1 MNFFEHQDRARRKT
15 LQLVVLF
22 ILGVISLI
30 LTLTLAVGAFLYFEE
45 SLAVGASHNL
55 QQSPTV
61 PTGQLPTASQVLSTE
76 QLPLLG
82 GIALAVCAVVL
93 LGSLFRRMQLGSG
106 GHTVAE
112 ALGGRLLNT
121 ATRDANEQR
130 ILNVVEEMA
139 LASGIA
145 VPPVY
150 LLDDDSINAF
160 AAGFNPQD
168 AVIGITR
175 GAIELL
181 SRDELQG
188 VIAHEF
194 SHILHGDMRLNI
206 RLISWLYGILLL
218 GLIGRFLLSSL
229 RFRRVRSRDDK
240 SAAVMMLLGVGLLI
254 VGYAGSFFG
263 NLIKAAV
270 SRQREFLADAS
281 AVQYTRNPQGI
292 AGALK
297 KIGGHYAGST
307 LNAPGAN
314 EFSHMYFGSSGS
326 SGLTSLLATHPP
338 LEERIKRVDPG
349 WKGDL
354 PQPER
359 PSQAE
364 ITQEESQ
371 QPTGSGDMKAS
382 ALAAMAMAASSVNA
396 HQASQHSMAAMGDP
410 DATHLAYARNLLQ
423 ALDEPLLAAAHE
435 PFSAR
440 ALIYGLL
447 LSDDAQIREQQ
458 LIQLEQQANP
468 ETYAMLK
475 QHLSALIS
483 LDARLRLPLT
493 DLALPALKQ
502 LTADQYKTFKTC
514 MDLLIRADN
523 KLSLFEWSLRKI
535 VISHLEGRRQ
545 SAKRFK
551 LKDCHPEMQR
561 LITLFAHAGHSDQA
575 TAGKAYQEAA
585 AQLQLQGDFSQSERP
600 TLKQLELDL
609 NKLAQLRPLHKPAL
623 LQALVTCAS
632 HDDRISVMEAELL
645 RAIADCLDCPL
656 PPLLADKDTHGA

>member
-30 LTLTLAVGAFLYFEE
+30 LTLTLAVGAFLYFQQG
-45 SLAVGASHNL
+45 SAGA
-55 QQSPTV
+55 
-61 PTGQLPTASQVLSTE
+61 TGQGQSLPPVSQVLSAE

-82 GIALAVCAVVL
+82 GITLAVCAVVL

-150 LLDDDSINAF
+150 LLDDDGINAF

-229 RFRRVRSRDDK
+229 RFRRVRSSRNDK

-270 SRQREFLADAS
+270 SDNANFLPMPRRFNTPVTHRAS
-281 AVQYTRNPQGI
+281 P
-292 AGALK
+292 
-297 KIGGHYAGST
+297 GH
-307 LNAPGAN
+307 
-314 EFSHMYFGSSGS
+314 
-326 SGLTSLLATHPP
+326 
-338 LEERIKRVDPG
+338 
-349 WKGDL
+349 
-354 PQPER
+354 
-359 PSQAE
+359 
-364 ITQEESQ
+364 
-371 QPTGSGDMKAS
+371 
-382 ALAAMAMAASSVNA
+382 
-396 HQASQHSMAAMGDP
+396 
-410 DATHLAYARNLLQ
+410 
-423 ALDEPLLAAAHE
+423 
-435 PFSAR
+435 
-440 ALIYGLL
+440 
-447 LSDDAQIREQQ
+447 
-458 LIQLEQQANP
+458 
-468 ETYAMLK
+468 
-475 QHLSALIS
+475 
-483 LDARLRLPLT
+483 
-493 DLALPALKQ
+493 
-502 LTADQYKTFKTC
+502 
-514 MDLLIRADN
+514 
-523 KLSLFEWSLRKI
+523 
-535 VISHLEGRRQ
+535 
-545 SAKRFK
+545 
-551 LKDCHPEMQR
+551 
-561 LITLFAHAGHSDQA
+561 
-575 TAGKAYQEAA
+575 
-585 AQLQLQGDFSQSERP
+585 
-600 TLKQLELDL
+600 
-609 NKLAQLRPLHKPAL
+609 
-623 LQALVTCAS
+623 
-632 HDDRISVMEAELL
+632 
-645 RAIADCLDCPL
+645 
-656 PPLLADKDTHGA
+656 

>member
-30 LTLTLAVGAFLYFEE
+30 LTLTLAVGAFLYFQQG
-45 SLAVGASHNL
+45 SAGA
-55 QQSPTV
+55 TA
-61 PTGQLPTASQVLSTE
+61 GQGQPLPPVSQVLSTE

-121 ATRDANEQR
+121 ATRDANEKR

-229 RFRRVRSRDDK
+229 RYRRVRSRDDK

-254 VGYAGSFFG
+254 IGYAGSFFG

-359 PSQAE
+359 STQAE
-364 ITQEESQ
+364 ITQEEV
-371 QPTGSGDMKAS
+371 QPTESGDMKAS

-396 HQASQHSMAAMGDP
+396 HQAAQHSMAAMGDP

-458 LIQLEQQANP
+458 LIELEQQAHP
-468 ETYAMLK
+468 DTYAMLK
-475 QHLSALIS
+475 RHLNALIS

-535 VISHLEGRRQ
+535 VIRNLEGSRQ
-545 SAKRFK
+545 SSKRFK
-551 LKDCHPEMQR
+551 LKDCHPETQR
-561 LITLFAHAGHSDQA
+561 LITLLALAGQRDQA
-575 TAGKAYQEAA
+575 AAAEAYQEAA

-600 TLKQLELDL
+600 SLKQLELDL
-609 NKLAQLRPLHKPAL
+609 NKLAQLRPLHKPTL

-632 HDDRISVMEAELL
+632 HDGSISVTEAELL

-656 PPLLADKDTHGA
+656 PPLLAEKDTHGA

>member
-15 LQLVVLF
+15 LQLIVLF

-30 LTLTLAVGAFLYFEE
+30 LTLTLAVGAFLFFEG
-45 SLAVGASHNL
+45 SLAAGVSHNL
-55 QQSPTV
+55 QQSPSV
-61 PTGQLPTASQVLSTE
+61 SAGQLPAASQIFSSD
-76 QLPLLG
+76 QLPLLA

-93 LGSLFRRMQLGSG
+93 LGSLFRRMQLSSG

-121 ATRDANEQR
+121 ATRDANEKR

-181 SRDELQG
+181 NRDELQG

-229 RFRRVRSRDDK
+229 RYRRVRSRDDK

-254 VGYAGSFFG
+254 IGYAGSFFG

-326 SGLTSLLATHPP
+326 AGLTSLLATHPP

-359 PSQAE
+359 TTQAD
-364 ITQEESQ
+364 ISQEEA
-371 QPTGSGDMKAS
+371 QPAGSGDMKAS

-410 DATHLAYARNLLQ
+410 DAAHLAYARNLLQ
-423 ALDEPLLAAAHE
+423 ALDEQLLAAAHE

-458 LIQLEQQANP
+458 LTELEQQAHP
-468 ETYAMLK
+468 DTYAMLK
-475 QHLSALIS
+475 RHLNALIS

-535 VISHLEGRRQ
+535 VIRNLEGSRQ

-551 LKDCHPEMQR
+551 LKDCHPEAQR
-561 LITLFAHAGHSDQA
+561 LITLLALAGQHDQA
-575 TAGKAYQEAA
+575 AAAEAYREAA
-585 AQLQLQGDFSQSERP
+585 ALLQLQEDFSQSERP
-600 TLKQLELDL
+600 SLKQLELDL
-609 NKLAQLRPLHKPAL
+609 NKLAQLRPLHKPGL

-632 HDDRISVMEAELL
+632 HDGKISVTEAELL

>member
-15 LQLVVLF
+15 LQLVLLF

-30 LTLTLAVGAFLYFEE
+30 LTLTLAVGMFLYF
-45 SLAVGASHNL
+45 
-55 QQSPTV
+55 QQGSAGSTGQ
-61 PTGQLPTASQVLSTE
+61 GQLPSVSQVFSTE

-121 ATRDANEQR
+121 ATRDANEKR

-150 LLDDDSINAF
+150 LLDDDGINAF

-229 RFRRVRSRDDK
+229 RFRRVRSSRNDK

-297 KIGGHYAGST
+297 KIGGHYAGSS

-349 WKGDL
+349 WNGEL

-359 PSQAE
+359 PTQAE
-364 ITQEESQ
+364 IAQEESQ
-371 QPTGSGDMKAS
+371 QPTGSGDMQAS
-382 ALAAMAMAASSVNA
+382 ALAAMAMTASSVNA
-396 HQASQHSMAAMGDP
+396 HQAAQHSMAAMGDP
-410 DATHLAYARNLLQ
+410 DAAHLAYARNLLQ
-423 ALDEPLLAAAHE
+423 ALDEQLLAAAHE

-458 LIQLEQQANP
+458 LIELEQQAHP
-468 ETYAMLK
+468 DTYAMLK
-475 QHLSALIS
+475 QHLNALIS

-502 LTADQYKTFKTC
+502 LTAEQYKTFKSC

-523 KLSLFEWSLRKI
+523 KISLFEWSLRKI
-535 VISHLEGRRQ
+535 VIGHLEGRRQ

-551 LKDCHPEMQR
+551 LKNCHPEMQR

-575 TAGKAYQEAA
+575 TAAKAYQETA
-585 AQLQLQGDFSQSERP
+585 AQLQIHEDFSQSERP
-600 TLKQLELDL
+600 SLKQLELDL
-609 NKLAQLRPLHKPAL
+609 NKLAHLRPLQKPSL

-632 HDDRISVMEAELL
+632 HDGRISVTEAELL

-656 PPLLADKDTHGA
+656 PPLLAEKDPYGA